1 MDLHYPPN
9 SCYVSYNQ
17 LHIFSSS
24 SATLFTYDTNLSLI
38 SNKSINRNMFGTKQS
53 LSFIKYDKVYTLASS
68 QLSIYDFQSHD
79 ILNYI
84 KFNQM
89 DSNINS
95 YIIYPLTENSFLLIL
110 KSGVLK
116 AFDFYENCLLE
127 FKIDIKKEISRF
139 FITDSGVILVLTSNG
154 V

>member
-1 MDLHYPPN
+1 
-9 SCYVSYNQ
+9 
-17 LHIFSSS
+17 
-24 SATLFTYDTNLSLI
+24 
-38 SNKSINRNMFGTKQS
+38 MFGAKQS
-53 LSFIKYDKVYTLASS
+53 LSFISYDKVYTLASS

-127 FKIDIKKEISRF
+127 FKIDLKKEISRF
-139 FITDSGVILVLTSNG
+139 FITDSGVILVLTLNG
-154 V
+154 VLHIYG